1 MGLWLMGSL
10 GLFVHGRASITILAP
25 CSETCTSYL
34 LCLKLLHKLV
44 CLNLFSVLPNVFYY
58 INFTTFIKH
67 CWCPFEA
74 EMQHMRAKLFLKE
87 APTYMLMP
95 IL

>member
-1 MGLWLMGSL
+1 M
-10 GLFVHGRASITILAP
+10 F
-25 CSETCTSYL
+25 
-34 LCLKLLHKLV
+34 
-44 CLNLFSVLPNVFYY
+44 FYH